1 MSEQL
6 TKEAFQDHLNT
17 EFSVQI
23 DPSTIVSVE
32 LLEFVEGE
40 STPKQEQFSLM
51 FRGPLETPF
60 SQGIRALSH
69 DKMGTFE
76 LFLVPISKNPDGMVY
91 EAVFNRFINSTELT

>member
-6 TKEAFQDHLNT
+6 TKEAFQDNLNT
-17 EFSVQI
+17 KFSVQL
-23 DPSTIVSVE
+23 DSSAIVSVE

-60 SQGIRALSH
+60 SQGIRNVEH
-69 DKMGTFE
+69 DRIGAFE
-76 LFLVPISKNPDGMVY
+76 LFLVPITKNPDGIVY
-91 EAVFNRFINSTELT
+91 EAVFNRFINSTEPR